1 MNNRDKKTK
10 LLVTTALMTALVL
23 ICTMLL
29 KVPVGPDCYVHLGDA
44 VILLA
49 VMILP
54 RPYACFAGSVGATLA
69 DLVGGFAFWAPWT
82 FAVKL
87 IMIIVFGLFLD
98 LSRKT
103 AENKMILRVPV
114 IEFIGLVVAMIVA
127 VVGYFL
133 SEYMLFGS
141 WLPAATCIPFNIIQV
156 TIAAIISKLLSRR
169 IKLKL

>member
-103 AENKMILRVPV
+103 AESKMILRVPV
-114 IEFIGLVVAMIVA
+114 IEFIGLIVAMLVA

-156 TIAAIISKLLSRR
+156 TIAAIISELLSRR
-169 IKLKL
+169 IKTI